1 MEPRTSRGAASRPT
15 KQFRDQ
21 RFELPSNEPAH
32 LSSRHPDRPPP
43 ERRRRAMKLELGMLL
58 ALACAFVAN
67 LGFFYK
73 YRGANAVA
81 KVDVR
86 HPLRSVRALYS
97 SGWFALGMLV
107 ATASWGLHV
116 AALALAPMSV
126 IQVSLAAGMV
136 FIAGMADRLFGFE
149 VGPRQWIG
157 LSLTAIGLVLL
168 GATLPARHGAH
179 SQFSQ
184 AAMISFEAGLFGL
197 GGLLIMGPRM
207 GGKAEHHGVM
217 LGAASGILFGV
228 SDTAIKALPGIP
240 HAHGVT
246 GLLLRPDA
254 HGVTGLLLSPWLL
267 VAVLASIVA
276 FYASARGLQDGE
288 AVPVIAVTGTA
299 ANIAGIA
306 GGIIVFGD
314 PMAASP
320 LGVVLQATA
329 FVLVVV
335 AAALMPA
342 PVRSAGVAAQA
353 S

>member
-1 MEPRTSRGAASRPT
+1 MTL
-15 KQFRDQ
+15 D
-21 RFELPSNEPAH
+21 
-32 LSSRHPDRPPP
+32 
-43 ERRRRAMKLELGMLL
+43 LGILL

-73 YRGANAVA
+73 YRGAHSVP
-81 KVDVR
+81 KVQVL
-86 HPLRSVRALYS
+86 HPLRSARELYS
-97 SGWFALGMLV
+97 SKWFALGMLI

-136 FIAGMADRLFGFE
+136 FIAVMADKMFGFQ

-157 LSLTAIGLVLL
+157 LSLTAAGLVLL
-168 GATLPARHGAH
+168 GVTLPAMHGAH
-179 SQFSQ
+179 SHFSQ

-197 GGLLIMGPRM
+197 GALLLMGPRM
-207 GGKAEHHGVM
+207 GGRVEHHGVM
-217 LGAASGILFGV
+217 LGAAAGVLFGV
-228 SDTAIKALPGIP
+228 SDTAIKALTGITG
-240 HAHGVT
+240 AHGLT
-246 GLLLRPDA
+246 GL
-254 HGVTGLLLSPWLL
+254 VLSPWLA

-314 PMAASP
+314 PMPASP
-320 LGVVLQATA
+320 LGVALQALA

-342 PVRSAGVAAQA
+342 PVRAAGVAPTA
-353 S
+353 